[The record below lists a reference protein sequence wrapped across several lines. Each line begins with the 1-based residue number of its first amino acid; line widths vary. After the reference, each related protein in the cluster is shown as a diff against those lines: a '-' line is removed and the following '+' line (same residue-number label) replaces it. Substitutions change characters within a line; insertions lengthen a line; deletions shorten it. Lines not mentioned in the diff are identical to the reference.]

1 MDHVQR
7 ATACAGA
14 TSTSKLKYGVS
25 ALALGAMLIAAPALA
40 QTKPAEDASTV
51 DEVVVTSIRQSLK
64 SSQQLKQSSDIIG
77 DSITAEDIGALP
89 DRSVTEALQR
99 IPGVAINR
107 FAAGVDPDHF
117 STEGSGVV
125 VRGLNFVRSELNGR
139 DTFSANNGRALSFA
153 DVPSELMGGVDVFK
167 SPSAD
172 MIEGGISGTVN
183 LRTRLPFD
191 STKRLMSVSAEASYG
206 DFVKKWA
213 PTFTALYSDQWD
225 TEAGTF
231 GLLLSAVDSKLFT
244 RADGTQ
250 VSNFGC
256 RTNFTAAQTAN
267 PAAVDCPQ
275 GGKGVWFPRGAAF
288 RSTETERDRTG
299 YAAAGQWRSND
310 DTMLAT
316 FQYLRSESTQS
327 WTEHAMEIATDNVTS
342 NGDSRPIDGTTFGV
356 DSQGIFTNGII
367 TGSQGWR
374 DDQNGANPRT
384 PADGLQSNNITRSV
398 EQKYLTS
405 DYGFNF
411 KWTPNETWGV
421 ALDVQHVDSKVDN
434 LDVGIWASSF
444 QNLDLKLN
452 GSDMPVF
459 SFIPPASG
467 AAVSN
472 CTPFNGS
479 CSSYYRGTHNNF
491 QDPYNSFW
499 RSAMD
504 HIEQSEGKEDAVKLD
519 VDYRFAENSWLDSAR
534 AGVRWS
540 ERDQTTRFTS
550 YNWGVLSEIW
560 GGGGPV
566 WFDEPVNGNPATAG
580 GSTSVAQTEL
590 YPFTDFMRGEVPAPT
605 GLEARPFYSGNPAQ
619 DYAALSAFGLNVGDE
634 WRARNGA
641 NGCPQNWVPLAQRCG
656 VTAGTPF
663 RPAEINPVNE
673 QTQSAYG
680 MLRFSHDFEGDIR
693 VTGNIGLRYTK
704 TKREASGFLAYPQQ
718 SSTSPQSCLTTRA
731 AWEALPDPKPPF
743 TPSDYCQ
750 LPVSVQAAAVAF
762 SNGAT
767 VPNTARIT
775 FDYWLPSL
783 NVKVALPNKLQ
794 LRFGASKTIT
804 PPDIGLT
811 RNYYNIALD
820 TTDAGISNPV
830 TADSLSGTVT
840 VGNPYLKPTQST
852 NLDAS
857 AEWYFAP
864 VGSLTFA
871 LFWKELKDV
880 ATNTTARLPFT
891 NNGATFQVA
900 VTTPG
905 NSDVKAKVKG
915 FEVAYQQFYDFLP
928 KPLDGFGI
936 NANYSYID
944 SSGVPQSTLSATD
957 PDVAAGRVS
966 TVNTGLL
973 PLQGL
978 SKHNANFAAIYEKGK
993 ISARLAYNWRS
1004 DFLLT
1009 VRDVI
1014 VPFAPI
1020 MNEATGQLDGSLFY
1034 TVNDKVK
1041 VGVQGVNLTNEVTKT
1056 TQVLNDNLLKA
1067 GRSWFVNDRRY
1078 TFVLRASF

>member
-1 MDHVQR
+1 MDDVQR
-7 ATACAGA
+7 TTACAGT

-40 QTKPAEDASTV
+40 QAQAKPADDAQTV

-64 SSQQLKQSSDIIG
+64 SSQQLKQSSEIIG

-117 STEGSGVV
+117 SSEGSGVV

-191 STKRLMSVSAEASYG
+191 SKKRLLSLSAETSYG
-206 DFVKKWA
+206 DFVKRWA
-213 PTFTALYSDQWD
+213 PTYSALYSDQWD

-231 GLLLSAVDSKLFT
+231 GLLLSAVNSRLYT

-288 RSTETERDRTG
+288 RSTETERERTG

-316 FQYLRSESTQS
+316 FQYLRSESTQQ
-327 WTEHAMEIATDNVTS
+327 WTEHAMEIATDNVLAA
-342 NGDSRPIDGTTFGV
+342 GDSRPIDGTTFGV

-367 TGSQGWR
+367 TGPQGWR
-374 DDQNGANPRT
+374 DDQNNPTDPRT
-384 PADGLQSNNITRSV
+384 PSFGLQSNNITRGTD
-398 EQKYLTS
+398 QKYLTS

-411 KWTPNETWGV
+411 KWTPNDQWGV
-421 ALDVQHVDSKVDN
+421 AFDYQHVDSKVDMI
-434 LDVGIWASSF
+434 DAGIWASSF

-459 SFIPPASG
+459 SFLPPSSG
-467 AAVSN
+467 ASIPQ
-472 CTPFNGS
+472 CSPPSGS
-479 CSSYYRGTHNNF
+479 CSTYFR
-491 QDPYNSFW
+491 DPYASFQSPHNSFW

-504 HIEQSEGKEDAVKLD
+504 HIEQSEGQEDAAKVD
-519 VDYRFAENSWLDSAR
+519 IDYRFAENSWLDSAR
-534 AGVRWS
+534 VGVRWA
-540 ERDQTTRFTS
+540 ERDQTTRFS
-550 YNWGVLSEIW
+550 AYNWGVLSEIW

-566 WFDEPVNGNPATAG
+566 WMDDPVNGSPTTAG
-580 GSTSVAQTEL
+580 GSSTAAQSVL
-590 YPFTDFMRGEVPAPT
+590 YPFRDFMRGEVPAPT
-605 GLEARPFYSGNPAQ
+605 GLDARPFYGDNIAEN
-619 DYAALSAFGLNVGDE
+619 YAAYSAFGLAVGDE
-634 WRARNGA
+634 WRPRMLD
-641 NGCPQNWVPLAQRCG
+641 GCPQNWVPLAQRCD
-656 VTAGTPF
+656 VVAGTPF
-663 RPAEINPVNE
+663 RPGEINPINE
-673 QTQSAYG
+673 KTKSAYA
-680 MLRFSHDFEGDIR
+680 MLRFKHEFDGDVR
-693 VTGNIGLRYTK
+693 VTGNVGLRYTK
-704 TKREASGFLAYPQQ
+704 TDRKASGFLVFSRANPTSEVDCQDQIAEYAADPT
-718 SSTSPQSCLTTRA
+718 TSPPTDFCLLTPQARNNARA
-731 AWEALPDPKPPF
+731 FA
-743 TPSDYCQ
+743 
-750 LPVSVQAAAVAF
+750 
-762 SNGAT
+762 NGAT
-767 VPNTARIT
+767 TPTEAKT
-775 FDYWLPSL
+775 SQEYWLPSL
-783 NVKVALPNKLQ
+783 NIKVALPNALQ
-794 LRFGASKTIT
+794 LRFGASKTIA
-804 PPDIGLT
+804 PPDIGLV
-811 RNYYNIALD
+811 RNYYNVGLD
-820 TTDAGISNPV
+820 LSDVGITGVNNDV
-830 TADSLSGTVT
+830 ISGNVT
-840 VGNPYLKPTQST
+840 VGNPYLKPTQAF

-864 VGSLTFA
+864 VGSLTVAAFY
-871 LFWKELKDV
+871 KELKDV
-880 ATNTTARLPFT
+880 ATNSTERVSQT
-891 NNGATFQVA
+891 NNGVTYDVA

-928 KPLDGFGI
+928 KPFDGFGI
-936 NANYSYID
+936 NANYSYIH
-944 SSGVPQSTLSATD
+944 SKGVPQSTLSATD

-966 TVNTGLL
+966 TVDTSLL

-1034 TVNDKVK
+1034 TVNDTVK
-1041 VGVQGVNLTNEVTKT
+1041 IGVQGVNLTNEVTRT
-1056 TQVLNDNLLKA
+1056 TQVLNDDLLKA
-1067 GRSWFVNDRRY
+1067 GRSWFMNDRRY